1 MSTECRSLLPSF
13 NIPKRTKD
21 KKEYTCHCDKSQQ
34 TSPLSSQQ
42 TTQSTLMS
50 VWIVAVLTIR
60 EIMALMW
67 KQALKTYQS
76 LTYFSFIIDT
86 FAKIPNSG
94 WLLFQLL

>member
-13 NIPKRTKD
+13 NIPKRTED
-21 KKEYTCHCDKSQQ
+21 QKEYTSHCDKSLQ

-42 TTQSTLMS
+42 TTLMS

-94 WLLFQLL
+94 WLLFQ

>member
-1 MSTECRSLLPSF
+1 MR
-13 NIPKRTKD
+13 
-21 KKEYTCHCDKSQQ
+21 
-34 TSPLSSQQ
+34 
-42 TTQSTLMS
+42 